1 MHFSISESREGSQL
15 GAVLKPFCVVVTSP
29 GPELSHPKN
38 GIFEA
43 VLKMYGLKRKSG
55 TRKEITW
62 DNYCMIICFCHD
74 VLI

>member
-15 GAVLKPFCVVVTSP
+15 GAVLEPFCVVVTSP

-55 TRKEITW
+55 TVR
-62 DNYCMIICFCHD
+62 
-74 VLI
+74 